1 MRFLR
6 FLWRFPVSAIL
17 PMRAGLPQQL
27 LCQVTLNRT
36 ATCYQPASCKSAV
49 VREPLAY
56 RSHLSHLDPRL
67 AHSPNSNLA
76 QSLYVSDR
84 RVQAC
89 ALINVVVAAPS
100 VQVLGCP
107 ELTPFK
113 ACL

>member
-1 MRFLR
+1 M
-6 FLWRFPVSAIL
+6 
-17 PMRAGLPQQL
+17 
-27 LCQVTLNRT
+27 
-36 ATCYQPASCKSAV
+36 CYQPASCKSAV

-56 RSHLSHLDPRL
+56 RSHLSHLEPRL